1 MKRIKRS
8 YEESYLG
15 QLRKLVGNRTII
27 SVGARAAI
35 LDEQGRVLLVRR
47 SDNGMWVMPAGSIE
61 LNESILDCLKREV
74 WEETGLEVLEATPI
88 ALYSEPCFNF
98 TTAFGDHYQ
107 MLSVVFCVNRWQGTL
122 ATATDETTHA
132 QFFALDELPD
142 DIPTLYRETLEDFRQ
157 YEQTGKFIL
166 K

>member
-1 MKRIKRS
+1 MERIKRS

-15 QLRKLVGNRTII
+15 QLRKLIGNRTII
-27 SVGARAAI
+27 SVGARAI
-35 LDEQGRVLLVRR
+35 VLDEQGRVLLVQR
-47 SDNGMWVMPAGSIE
+47 SDNGKWVMPAGSIE

-88 ALYSEPCFNF
+88 ALYTEPRFAF
-98 TTAFGDHYQ
+98 TTAYGDHYH
-107 MLSVVFCVNRWQGTL
+107 MFAVVFRVNHWQGAL

-132 QFFALDELPD
+132 QFFALHELPD
-142 DIPTLYRETLEDFRQ
+142 DVPALYLETLKDFQQ
-157 YEQTGKFIL
+157 YERTKEFIL